1 VEPFQFP
8 VLLGTPGLSKFECSL
23 HFDDDQDPYF
33 ELKAEGTA
41 KKEQQLCFLQEEEV
55 LLISETTALFS
66 KETVTAPPGMEMLVD
81 TKISKRIV
89 LMPRNGSTKWDLC
102 WERIGIFSRCS
113 NVLAIAKFDKEV
125 VIRAQEIAAYAVL

>member
-1 VEPFQFP
+1 MKLSTFQIVEPFQFP

-81 TKISKRIV
+81 TKIPKRIV
-89 LMPRNGSTKWDLC
+89 LMPSHTEMVQRS
-102 WERIGIFSRCS
+102 GIF
-113 NVLAIAKFDKEV
+113 VGKELGSF
-125 VIRAQEIAAYAVL
+125 RDAAMC